1 MTSKEAHE
9 ARQVLYAIAVG
20 QGPGLTRE
28 QAAIINVQLFDLA
41 RDNARLIKRI
51 ENATKDLQAQAD
63 QLVGQVVAEEARA
76 ALAERKL
83 QRARVR
89 IRRMNQNAKANQ

>member
-1 MTSKEAHE
+1 MADETE
-9 ARQVLYAIAVG
+9 ARRVLFAIAGG
-20 QGPGLTRE
+20 QDVRLTLD
-28 QAAIINVQLFDLA
+28 QAAWVYSQLFTLA